1 MINRHS
7 FVPIYVQ
14 IAQTIVQTVQA
25 DGLTYGEQLPSERD
39 LAEQHQVSRLTARQA
54 IDELVKR
61 GVAYRVQGKGTFL
74 ARPQIR
80 QASGLMSFSDELLQ
94 RGFQPSSKIILH
106 QRVDAS
112 KSVAQR
118 FQIAAG
124 DPVLQLN
131 RVRLANGQPVAV
143 EYASLN
149 LHLLPNLDQEDFE
162 GQSLF
167 AVIRGRYNVYPAWAE
182 AEMEARLATDAECKW
197 LDIPTGQAVLV
208 AHRLT
213 FTEAFELIEA
223 VDSVYP
229 GDRFPIYIGRQRILT
244 ELDEK
249 A

>member
-7 FVPIYVQ
+7 FVPFYIQ
-14 IAQTIVQTVQA
+14 IAQAIIQSVQ
-25 DGLTYGEQLPSERD
+25 DGGLSYGEQIPSERD
-39 LAEQHQVSRLTARQA
+39 LAERYQVSRLTARQA
-54 IDELVKR
+54 IGELEKR

-80 QASGLMSFSDELLQ
+80 QASGLVSFSDELIQ
-94 RGFQPSSKIILH
+94 RGFQPTSKVISS
-106 QRVDAS
+106 QVRES
-112 KSVAQR
+112 SESVAAK
-118 FQIAAG
+118 FEFVTGEPIF
-124 DPVLQLN
+124 QLN

-143 EYASLN
+143 EYASINLN
-149 LHLLPNLDQEDFE
+149 LFPKIEQEDFE
-162 GQSLF
+162 KQSLF
-167 AVIRGRYNVYPAWAE
+167 AVLRTRYGVYPAWAE
-182 AEMEARLATDAECKW
+182 AEIDARICTEDEGKW
-197 LDIPTGQAVLV
+197 LDIPADQPVLV

-213 FTEAFELIEA
+213 FTESFELVEV